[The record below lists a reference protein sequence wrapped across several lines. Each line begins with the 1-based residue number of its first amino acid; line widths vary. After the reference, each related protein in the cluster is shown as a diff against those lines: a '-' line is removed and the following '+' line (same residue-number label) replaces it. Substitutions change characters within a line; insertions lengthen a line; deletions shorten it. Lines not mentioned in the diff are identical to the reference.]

1 MKSITRLSMSF
12 QLLLLLIWSVACQ
25 STNPVTVTVTPQ
37 NSANWWTGWLAQPV
51 CKPPCWQNITPG
63 VTTMD
68 EALSILENM
77 PEITITFR
85 SGDGVDWEF
94 NKSKDEG
101 GTLGAS
107 DEGIVDIIWLGS
119 VSNTK
124 LHLEEVVATYNT
136 PEYVK
141 PYDCREGMCSTVLIY
156 PDLGMLLSVFV
167 ENTGNTHNPK
177 LEILQGTTIDRVYF
191 IEPGLDKFQS
201 RIVFQDYDL
210 IMAWKGYGEYS

>member
-1 MKSITRLSMSF
+1 MSF
-12 QLLLLLIWSVACQ
+12 GLLIMLIWSVACQ
-25 STNPVTVTVTPQ
+25 SNNIVTMTVTPQ

-68 EALSILENM
+68 EALSILENI

-85 SGDGVDWEF
+85 SGNGVDWVF
-94 NKSKDEG
+94 NENKDEG

-119 VSNTK
+119 VSDTK
-124 LHLEEVVATYNT
+124 LQLEKVIASYNA

-141 PYDCREGMCSTVLIY
+141 PYDCREGMCLTALIY
-156 PDLGMLLSVFV
+156 SDFGMFLSIFI
-167 ENTGNTHNPK
+167 ENTGTINNPQF
-177 LEILQGTTIDRVYF
+177 EILPDTIIDRVYF

-201 RIVFQDYDL
+201 RIAFQDYDL
-210 IMAWKGYGEYS
+210 LMAWKGYGEYP